1 MGSCNHQHPLQH
13 DGTSQDQ
20 RFPGA
25 LEPGSAPIHE
35 LSLRDWMH
43 FAWHFAGHLN
53 YFPLHDHQNPAGN
66 WQAFMKSESEIES
79 FLEKAFR
86 QDSDRIVQP
95 HLALF
100 LSFLKL
106 LKYPQEQLNGFTRRH
121 LDFYYERVL
130 DLSRRPAVPDRVFV
144 LFELAKNAA
153 AEVVPQGALLEA
165 GKDGQGRPRHYQVVN
180 ETVISLA
187 KVSALKGIF
196 YREGAG
202 LRRAEKANS
211 ADGQG
216 AEFTQPGQSWQAFG
230 APSWAKAKVGLALAS
245 PVLLLKEGSRTIL
258 VNLSLG
264 RAEEDSLPAASALS
278 KCLACSLTGEKG
290 WIDVPAKLSIK
301 EHVLSLVIELVPS
314 VPPVTAYNRAVHK
327 GKYTTADPVLRILID
342 TALQSAVDVYDSL
355 RKLSL
360 VKAEIQVNVS
370 GAKELL
376 LENDHGKLDPSK
388 VFFPF
393 GPTPGAGSHFYIG
406 YPELFEKNWSTIS
419 LDLSWKDKPADLS
432 AHYAAYLKKFIDQNS
447 SDYQVT
453 GEESVSERKIG
464 GDDHFTVKLQYLQD
478 NSWYP
483 ASGDVAGRELF
494 SAPLELKPD
503 AAGRPEQRKKTEHG
517 FRRKEEAFS
526 VSTRSG
532 YLRIT
537 LEQSFLHEHFARLY
551 TLAAIARIN
560 HPEYILPLQP
570 WMPAASSLTLGY
582 SASEV
587 RDFDQEDPTAGAVS
601 LFYEEPFGQHEAAVP
616 LKKNLFTGHLTGGKA
631 PALIP
636 GFSPEGEFFV
646 GLAQAKAYDTV
657 NLLFQLAE
665 GSENP
670 LAPAFGKDQKIAW
683 SVLVS
688 NSWKTLTGDWILA
701 DGTANLLRSGI
712 FRLIIPPGAAPET
725 TRFAEDVI
733 WIRACLPEGIS
744 HESVCRLISVDAQA
758 AEAVFTGSESE
769 GRLPAGTISNMT
781 GKPALIKKINQP
793 YASFGGKTA
802 EDSRAFWLRVSER
815 LRHKQR
821 AVTIWDYERLVLQE
835 FPAVYKL
842 KCLSHSAPVDGKG
855 KPAPSERSPGDVSL
869 VVIPDIRLRT
879 SFDPLKPR
887 ASQGLLE
894 QISSFVSSLHSLHV
908 RFHVMNP
915 LYETVKLDFRVKFY
929 DQFDPNT
936 YLKRLNEDLIR
947 YLSPWA
953 FGDFSGM
960 HFGGTL
966 YKSVVIRF
974 LETRPYVDFV
984 SRVRMI
990 RRLDENDKN
999 TDDLQV
1005 ISASSAG
1012 TILVSAPEHS
1022 IQLINKELVC
1032 YE

>member
-1 MGSCNHQHPLQH
+1 MGSCNHKHPLQH

-20 RFPGA
+20 RFLEA
-25 LEPGSAPIHE
+25 LEPETVRIHE
-35 LSLRDWMH
+35 FELRDWMH
-43 FAWHFAGHLN
+43 FAWHFAGRLN
-53 YFPLHDHQNPAGN
+53 YFPLHDDQNPAGN

-86 QDSDRIVQP
+86 EDSDRSIQP

-100 LSFLKL
+100 ISFLKL
-106 LKYPQEQLNGFTRRH
+106 LEYPQEQLNGFTRRH
-121 LDFYYERVL
+121 LDFYYERIL

-153 AEVVPQGALLEA
+153 AEIVPQGALLEA
-165 GKDGQGRPRHYQVVN
+165 GKDEQGRPKHYQVLN
-180 ETVISLA
+180 ETVISQA
-187 KVSALKGIF
+187 KVSVLKGIF

-202 LRRAEKANS
+202 LQIAGKANS

-216 AEFTQPGQSWQAFG
+216 AEFTQPDQSWQAFG
-230 APSWAKAKVGLALAS
+230 DSSWAKAKVGLALAS

-264 RAEEDSLPAASALS
+264 RAEEGNLPAASALS
-278 KCLACSLTGEKG
+278 KCLSCSLTGEKG

-301 EHVLSLVIELVPS
+301 ERVLSLLIELAPS
-314 VPPVTAYNRAVHK
+314 VPPVTAYAQPVHQ

-342 TALQSAVDVYDSL
+342 TALQAAPDVYDSL
-355 RKLSL
+355 RKVSL

-388 VFFPF
+388 AFFPF
-393 GPTPGAGSHFYIG
+393 GATPGAGSHFYVG
-406 YPELFEKNWSTIS
+406 YPELFDKNWSTIS

-432 AHYAAYLKKFIDQNS
+432 AHYAAYLKKFIDQNN

-453 GEESVSERKIG
+453 GKESVSERKVG

-483 ASGDVAGRELF
+483 ASGDVAGQELF

-503 AAGRPEQRKKTEHG
+503 AAGRPERREKAAHDFRK
-517 FRRKEEAFS
+517 KEEAFT

-532 YLRIT
+532 YLRMT
-537 LEQSFLHEHFARLY
+537 LEQSFLHEHFAHLY
-551 TLAAIARIN
+551 ALAAIARISN
-560 HPEYILPLQP
+560 STYILPLQP
-570 WMPAASSLTLGY
+570 WMPAASSLILGY

-587 RDFDQEDPTAGAVS
+587 RSFDQADPAAGAVS
-601 LFYEEPFGQHEAAVP
+601 LFYEEPFGHYEAAVL
-616 LKKNLFTGHLTGGKA
+616 LKKNLHPGKLTGGKA
-631 PALIP
+631 PGLIP
-636 GFSPEGEFFV
+636 AFSPEGEFFI
-646 GLAQAKAYDTV
+646 GLAQAKAYDTI

-665 GSENP
+665 GSEDP
-670 LAPAFGKDQKIAW
+670 LAPTFGKDEKIAW

-688 NSWKTLTGDWILA
+688 NRWKTLTGDWILA

-712 FRLIIPPGAAPET
+712 FRLIIPPGADPLN
-725 TRFAEDVI
+725 TRFAEDLI
-733 WIRACLPEGIS
+733 WIRACLPEGLS
-744 HESVCRLISVDAQA
+744 SASVCRLISVDAQA
-758 AEAVFTGSESE
+758 TEAVFTGNESD
-769 GRLPAGTISNMT
+769 GRVPAGTISNMA

-802 EDSRAFWLRVSER
+802 EDSRAFYLRVSER
-815 LRHKQR
+815 LRHKHR
-821 AVTIWDYERLVLQE
+821 AITIWDYERLVLEE

-842 KCLSHSAPVDGKG
+842 KCLRHSAPADTKG
-855 KPAPSERSPGDVSL
+855 NPAASERSPGDVSL

-887 ASQGLLE
+887 ASQGLLA

-908 RFHVMNP
+908 RFHAVNP

-929 DQFDPNT
+929 DQFDPNI

-966 YKSVVIRF
+966 YKSVMIRF

-990 RRLDENDKN
+990 HRLDENDRN
-999 TDDLQV
+999 TDDRQV
-1005 ISASSAG
+1005 ISASSAR

-1032 YE
+1032 HE